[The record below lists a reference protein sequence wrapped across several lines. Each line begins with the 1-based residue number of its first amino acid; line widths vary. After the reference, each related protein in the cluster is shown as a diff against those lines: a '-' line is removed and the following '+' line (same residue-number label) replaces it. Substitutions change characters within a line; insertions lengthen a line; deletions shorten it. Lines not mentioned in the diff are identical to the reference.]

1 MVGHRAV
8 NVERKDSLTITSG
21 SPGKSALILG
31 ATGAVGR
38 HLLRELIST
47 PYFTRVGEFGR
58 RVTALDSPYVPP
70 SQESKEKLKQG
81 VVDFEKL
88 SQESEGK
95 KLKEDDWDVV
105 FITCVLSF

>member
-1 MVGHRAV
+1 M
-8 NVERKDSLTITSG
+8 TSG
-21 SPGKSALILG
+21 TPGTSALILG

-47 PYFTRVGEFGR
+47 PHFTRVGEFGR
-58 RVTALDSPYVPP
+58 RVTALDSPYVPQIP
-70 SQESKEKLKQG
+70 EVKQKLKQG

-95 KLKEDDWDVV
+95 KLKEGGWDVV
-105 FITCVLSF
+105 FITWALSLRFRSISTSILLVLNI